1 MDKNNREFLVIKDNM
16 LVENGGWNF
25 GIAEQKII
33 CLAIAKLKPTDDI
46 TKRILISKDEF
57 CKILGIEERGFIKT
71 FNITSKKILK
81 NLCYGEIGNYI
92 GYINFFS
99 ECLYNKDTGNIEI
112 VFHSKLK
119 KHLIGLTKNFTEYEL
134 INVLALN
141 SKYSIRLYEF
151 LLANEYKHTITLSID
166 KLKEIL
172 VCENNSLYVQFKEF
186 KRRILEP
193 CKKEIKFKTN
203 IKFDYTPIKRGRS
216 YQEIEFNIQKQ
227 NREVIKKSI
236 NNLLDSKNKVTKD
249 NSIKFK

>member
-1 MDKNNREFLVIKDNM
+1 MENKREFLVIKDNM
-16 LVENGGWNF
+16 LVEKGGWNF
-25 GIAEQKII
+25 SLAEQKII

-151 LLANEYKHTITLSID
+151 LLANEYKHTITLSIA

-172 VCENNSLYVQFKEF
+172 VCESEAYKEYKVF

-193 CKKEIKFKTN
+193 CKEEINNKTN
-203 IKFDYTPIKRGRS
+203 IKFDYRPIKRGRS
-216 YQEIEFNIQKQ
+216 YQEIEFIINKQ
-227 NREVIKKSI
+227 NRDIRKRAI
-236 NNLLDSKNKVTKD
+236 NKLIDDKAKIRKD
-249 NSIKFK
+249 NTIKHKEK